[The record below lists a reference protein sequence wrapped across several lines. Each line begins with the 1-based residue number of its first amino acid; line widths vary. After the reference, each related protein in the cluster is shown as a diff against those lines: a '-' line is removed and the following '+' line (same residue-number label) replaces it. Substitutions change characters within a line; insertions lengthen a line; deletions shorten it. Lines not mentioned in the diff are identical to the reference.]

1 MIRHTASLFAS
12 ALSVEL
18 LGQTLTS
25 LCSLR
30 VIVAL
35 ICIGCLLGCCRRRK
49 RHHRS
54 WWDDDDQL

>member
-49 RHHRS
+49 RHYRP